1 MWLIILKMEQSAT
14 KTVDA
19 AAAAAADAADKLTPS
34 SAAGSL
40 AVFFL

>member
-1 MWLIILKMEQSAT
+1 MWLIILKMEQSAI

-19 AAAAAADAADKLTPS
+19 AAAATDAADKLTPS
-34 SAAGSL
+34 SAAVSL